1 MDATATHLGH
11 RMVFFTDGS
20 SNNNELVI
28 GARVTYK
35 EFNGDFSPWTDLAY
49 TALNTKDS
57 NTAELLGI
65 NGALSVIFKG
75 RQRRKGR
82 GRFPTV
88 FIFTDSIYVL
98 RTIFDFLGERLK
110 VCNRLDDPG
119 YKALARNLAQLV
131 NLRVSLKFYWVKG
144 HAAVNGNNRADRLA
158 ARAVRWS
165 LTQPRQER
173 LAQGYKIILT
183 PETLPETWP
192 AVQMHPAP
200 ISTGAKRKRD
210 DAGMGSEEDDAE
222 PSDDDQT
229 QKPKKK
235 KAKTEE

>member
-1 MDATATHLGH
+1 MAPKEQQLEVYDAGGLVKVSEADFLNITAQAMDATATHLGH

-65 NGALSVIFKG
+65 NGALSV
-75 RQRRKGR
+75 
-82 GRFPTV
+82 
-88 FIFTDSIYVL
+88 
-98 RTIFDFLGERLK
+98 
-110 VCNRLDDPG
+110 CNRLDDPG

-165 LTQPRQER
+165 LTQSRQER

-222 PSDDDQT
+222 PSDDDET
-229 QKPKKK
+229 QKPNKK